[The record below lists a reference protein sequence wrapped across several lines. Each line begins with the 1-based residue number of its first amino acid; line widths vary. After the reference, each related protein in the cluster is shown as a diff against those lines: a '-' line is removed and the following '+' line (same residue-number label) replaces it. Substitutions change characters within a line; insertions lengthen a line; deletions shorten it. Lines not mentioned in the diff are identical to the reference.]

1 MDRMK
6 CQELALVRM
15 VKMGELVMKKDIF
28 GKTIWHSMPEKKKVR
43 VRDKMPQMELQQGLD

>member
-1 MDRMK
+1 MDSMK

-15 VKMGELVMKKDIF
+15 VKMGELEKRTNMAGI
-28 GKTIWHSMPEKKKVR
+28 TIWHSMPEKKKVR

>member
-15 VKMGELVMKKDIF
+15 VKMGELEKREIL
-28 GKTIWHSMPEKKKVR
+28 GKTIWHSKPEQKVERKR
-43 VRDKMPQMELQQGLD
+43 VGMPQMEIQQGFD